1 MKKVR
6 RFIMAVEV
14 KFGNLGIDAIER
26 DLGIKFTEEDRKLLQ
41 GTRQEVVMEGNEK
54 VNMPSR
60 SWHFFDIPRQLELGS
75 YGFFLEIRKMLS
87 RYELKGKL
95 DVNFIFSEEEKP
107 EKLYKLRTIEGFP
120 VFLYG
125 TKTEILG
132 SSTFTH
138 PCFYQIYKENK
149 KTIVYK
155 EVETLKFF
163 AEVKELDM
171 YVPRDF
177 LVPKEGDYKWREVKL
192 TKDELLNPSDKNT
205 ILFENSFDICRVK
218 PWNGE
223 RLFYI
228 DREYWKLKYG
238 DLKEEL
244 KGYKKYL
251 KELKAKVQ

>member
-1 MKKVR
+1 
-6 RFIMAVEV
+6 MAVEV

-41 GTRQEVVMEGNEK
+41 ETRQETVMKGNEK

-95 DVNFIFSEEEKP
+95 EVNFVFSDEEKP
-107 EKLYKLRTIEGFP
+107 EKLYRLRTLEGFP

-125 TKTEILG
+125 TKTEVLAG
-132 SSTFTH
+132 STFTH

-155 EVETLKFF
+155 EVETLEFL
-163 AEVKELDM
+163 AEVKGLDM

-177 LVPKEGDYKWREVKL
+177 LVPKEGGYKWREVKL

-205 ILFENSFDICRVK
+205 ILFKNSSGICRVK

-228 DREYWKLKYG
+228 DREYQELKYS
-238 DLKEEL
+238 DLEEEL
-244 KGYKKYL
+244 KGYKKHL
-251 KELKAKVQ
+251 KELKAKMQ

>member
-1 MKKVR
+1 M
-6 RFIMAVEV
+6 

-41 GTRQEVVMEGNEK
+41 ETRQETVMKGNEK

-87 RYELKGKL
+87 RYDLKGKL
-95 DVNFIFSEEEKP
+95 DVNFVFSEEEKP

-125 TKTEILG
+125 TKTQVLAG
-132 SSTFTH
+132 STFTH

-155 EVETLKFF
+155 EVNTLRFF
-163 AEVKELDM
+163 ANVKELDM
-171 YVPRDF
+171 HVPDDF
-177 LVPKEGDYKWREVKL
+177 LVPKEGGYNGREVKL
-192 TKDELLNPSDKNT
+192 SKNELLNPNNKNT
-205 ILFENSFDICRVK
+205 ILFDTYLSISRVK

-223 RLFYI
+223 RLKDI
-228 DREYWKLKYG
+228 DSKYWELKYS
-238 DLKEEL
+238 DLEEEL
-244 KGYKKYL
+244 KGYKKHL
-251 KELKAKVQ
+251 KELKAKMQ

>member
-1 MKKVR
+1 
-6 RFIMAVEV
+6 MAVEV

-41 GTRQEVVMEGNEK
+41 ETRQETVMEGNEK
-54 VNMPSR
+54 ANMPSR

-87 RYELKGKL
+87 RYKLKGKL
-95 DVNFIFSEEEKP
+95 DVNFVFSDEEKP
-107 EKLYKLRTIEGFP
+107 EKLYRLRTLEGFP
-120 VFLYG
+120 IFLYG
-125 TKTEILG
+125 TKTEVIAG
-132 SSTFTH
+132 STFTH
-138 PCFYQIYKENK
+138 PCFYQLYKENK

-205 ILFENSFDICRVK
+205 ILFGNSFDICRVK

-228 DREYWKLKYG
+228 DREYWKLKYS

-251 KELKAKVQ
+251 KELKAKMQ

>member
-1 MKKVR
+1 
-6 RFIMAVEV
+6 MAVEV

-26 DLGIKFTEEDRKLLQ
+26 DLGIKFTEEDRKLLRE
-41 GTRQEVVMEGNEK
+41 TRQETVMEGNEK
-54 VNMPSR
+54 VDMPSR

-95 DVNFIFSEEEKP
+95 DVNFVFSDEEKP

-125 TKTEILG
+125 TKTEVIAG
-132 SSTFTH
+132 STFTH
-138 PCFYQIYKENK
+138 PCFYQLYKENK

-155 EVETLKFF
+155 EVGTLKFF

-228 DREYWKLKYG
+228 DREYWKLKYS

-251 KELKAKVQ
+251 KELKAKMQ

>member
-1 MKKVR
+1 
-6 RFIMAVEV
+6 MAVEV

-41 GTRQEVVMEGNEK
+41 ETRQETVMEGNEK
-54 VNMPSR
+54 VKMPSR

-87 RYELKGKL
+87 RYKLKGNL
-95 DVNFIFSEEEKP
+95 AVNFVFSDEEKP
-107 EKLYKLRTIEGFP
+107 EKLYRLRTLEGFP
-120 VFLYG
+120 IFLYG
-125 TKTEILG
+125 TKTEVLAG
-132 SSTFTH
+132 SAFTH

-155 EVETLKFF
+155 EVKTLRFF

-171 YVPRDF
+171 HVPDDF
-177 LVPKEGDYKWREVKL
+177 LVPKEGDYNRCEVKL
-192 TKDELLNPSDKNT
+192 SKNELLNPNNKNT
-205 ILFENSFDICRVK
+205 ILFNIYSSISKVK

-223 RLFYI
+223 QLKDI
-228 DREYWKLKYG
+228 DKKYWELKYSE
-238 DLKEEL
+238 LEEEL
-244 KGYKKYL
+244 KDYKKHL

>member
-1 MKKVR
+1 
-6 RFIMAVEV
+6 MAVEV

-26 DLGIKFTEEDRKLLQ
+26 DLGIKFTEEDRKLLRE
-41 GTRQEVVMEGNEK
+41 TRQETVMEGNEK
-54 VNMPSR
+54 VKMSSR

-95 DVNFIFSEEEKP
+95 DVNFVFSDEEKP
-107 EKLYKLRTIEGFP
+107 EKLYRLRTLEGFP

-125 TKTEILG
+125 TKTEVLAG
-132 SSTFTH
+132 STFTH
-138 PCFYQIYKENK
+138 PCFYQIYKGNK
-149 KTIVYK
+149 KTVVYK

-205 ILFENSFDICRVK
+205 ILFGNSFDICRVK

-228 DREYWKLKYG
+228 DREYWKLKYS

-251 KELKAKVQ
+251 KELKAKMQ

>member
-1 MKKVR
+1 
-6 RFIMAVEV
+6 MAVEV

-26 DLGIKFTEEDRKLLQ
+26 DLGIKFAEEDRKLLQ
-41 GTRQEVVMEGNEK
+41 ETRQETVMKGNEK

-95 DVNFIFSEEEKP
+95 EVNFVFSDEEKP
-107 EKLYKLRTIEGFP
+107 EKLYRLRTLEGFP

-125 TKTEILG
+125 TKTEVLAG
-132 SSTFTH
+132 STFTH

-155 EVETLKFF
+155 EVKTLSFF
-163 AEVKELDM
+163 AKVKELDM
-171 YVPRDF
+171 HVPDDF
-177 LVPKEGDYKWREVKL
+177 LVPKEGDYNGREVKL
-192 TKDELLNPSDKNT
+192 SKNELLNPNNKNT
-205 ILFENSFDICRVK
+205 ILFDTYSSISRVK

-223 RLFYI
+223 RLKDI
-228 DREYWKLKYG
+228 DSKYWELKYS
-238 DLKEEL
+238 DLEEEL
-244 KGYKKYL
+244 KGYKKHL
-251 KELKAKVQ
+251 KELKAKMQ

>member
-1 MKKVR
+1 M
-6 RFIMAVEV
+6 

-26 DLGIKFTEEDRKLLQ
+26 DLGIKFAEEDRKLLQ
-41 GTRQEVVMEGNEK
+41 ETRQETVMKGNEK

-95 DVNFIFSEEEKP
+95 EVNFVFSDEEKP
-107 EKLYKLRTIEGFP
+107 EKLYRLRTLEGFP

-125 TKTEILG
+125 TKTEVLAG
-132 SSTFTH
+132 STFTH

-155 EVETLKFF
+155 EVKTLSFF
-163 AEVKELDM
+163 AKVKELDM
-171 YVPRDF
+171 HVPDDF
-177 LVPKEGDYKWREVKL
+177 LVPKEGDYNGREVKL
-192 TKDELLNPSDKNT
+192 SKNELLNPNNKNT
-205 ILFENSFDICRVK
+205 ILFDTYSSISRVK

-223 RLFYI
+223 RLKDI
-228 DREYWKLKYG
+228 DSKYWELKYS
-238 DLKEEL
+238 DLKEEF
-244 KGYKKYL
+244 KGYKKHL
-251 KELKAKVQ
+251 KELKAKMQ

>member
-1 MKKVR
+1 
-6 RFIMAVEV
+6 MAVEV

-41 GTRQEVVMEGNEK
+41 ETRQETVMEGNEK

-95 DVNFIFSEEEKP
+95 DVNFVFSDEEKP
-107 EKLYKLRTIEGFP
+107 EKLYRLRTLEGFP
-120 VFLYG
+120 IFLYG
-125 TKTEILG
+125 TKTEVIAG
-132 SSTFTH
+132 STFTH
-138 PCFYQIYKENK
+138 PCFYQLYKENK

-205 ILFENSFDICRVK
+205 ILFGNSFDICRVK

-228 DREYWKLKYG
+228 DREYWKLKYS

-251 KELKAKVQ
+251 KELKAKMQ

>member
-1 MKKVR
+1 
-6 RFIMAVEV
+6 MAVEV

-41 GTRQEVVMEGNEK
+41 ETRQETVMKGNEK

-87 RYELKGKL
+87 RYDLKGKL
-95 DVNFIFSEEEKP
+95 DVNFVFSEEEKP

-125 TKTEILG
+125 TKTQVLAG
-132 SSTFTH
+132 STFTH

-155 EVETLKFF
+155 EVKTLSFF
-163 AEVKELDM
+163 AKVKELDM
-171 YVPRDF
+171 HVPDDF
-177 LVPKEGDYKWREVKL
+177 LVPKEGDYNGREVKL
-192 TKDELLNPSDKNT
+192 SKNELLNPNNKNT
-205 ILFENSFDICRVK
+205 ILFDTYSSISRVK

-223 RLFYI
+223 RLKDI
-228 DREYWKLKYG
+228 DSKYWELKYS
-238 DLKEEL
+238 DLEEEL
-244 KGYKKYL
+244 KGYKKHL
-251 KELKAKVQ
+251 KELKAKMQ